1 MFFPR
6 MFARNKKS
14 KSSSNSGA
22 DLLKNR
28 ALLMMPRALDTY
40 FCYRFSSGGGS
51 ATNARYSSTS

>member
-6 MFARNKKS
+6 MFARYKKS
-14 KSSSNSGA
+14 KSSSNGGA

-40 FCYRFSSGGGS
+40 FLLPLFLGR
-51 ATNARYSSTS
+51 R